1 MAGAAVAWPSP
12 TLPKILSGETLLCL
26 DTTETS
32 WMVSLLYLG
41 EAAGALP
48 SSYLSDKIGRKKT
61 LLYSGVFPII
71 SWLIILTSN
80 TALCLYVSR
89 FLAGLQIGVITI
101 VYPLYISEVS
111 QTDIRGSLT
120 ALSNITLNAGIFF
133 VSVVGPF
140 VSPHVLVAL
149 FLFLSGLFPLSFQ
162 LAPESPHYMLR
173 RDDINRARNSLLWLR
188 GDLNRIEL
196 EFELD
201 RIENVVETQS
211 QERGSM
217 REVFSSEVVRKDLL
231 VVLVLSVLD
240 GLSGVNVIQ
249 AYATTTFPKA
259 AFGILTPDDCMII
272 LSSATFMSS
281 FIATYVSEIFHGKTL
296 GVASYFGCSFSMGVV
311 AVSFFLNSKTEVNIP
326 FMDVVPLVG
335 CLVHLIICSFFHSTS
350 LRFIDGCDLPSKMMT
365 NLTIIS
371 TILKSTMY
379 FVLNELYLQM
389 AQWEGVYVNFLI
401 YSISCLVAASFFT
414 IFWVFIDN
422 SRNSQF
428 EQEKSTED
436 ERSKSSLDTMDGTF

>member
-1 MAGAAVAWPSP
+1 
-12 TLPKILSGETLLCL
+12 
-26 DTTETS
+26 
-32 WMVSLLYLG
+32 MVSLLYLG
-41 EAAGALP
+41 EAAGVLP
-48 SSYLSDKIGRKKT
+48 SFYLSDKIGRKKT

-71 SWLIILTSN
+71 SWSIILTSN

-111 QTDIRGSLT
+111 QTDIREPLT

-140 VSPHVLVAL
+140 VSPQVLVSL

-162 LAPESPHYMLR
+162 FTPESPHFMLR
-173 RDDINRARNSLLWLR
+173 RDDVTRARNSLSWLR

-231 VVLVLSVLD
+231 VVLVLSALD

-259 AFGILTPDDCMII
+259 AFGVLTPDDCMII
-272 LSSATFMSS
+272 LSSATFVSS
-281 FIATYVSEIFHGKTL
+281 FVATYVSEIFHGKAL
-296 GVASYFGCSFSMGVV
+296 GVASYFACSFSMGVV
-311 AVSFFLNSKTEVNIP
+311 AVWFFLKSKTEVNIP
-326 FMDVVPLVG
+326 FMDFVPFVG
-335 CLVHLIICSFFHSTS
+335 CLVHLVICSFFHSTS
-350 LRFIDGCDLPSKMMT
+350 LRFINGRDSSSKMKT
-365 NLTIIS
+365 NLTILS
-371 TILKSTMY
+371 TILKSTIY
-379 FVLNELYLQM
+379 FVINELYLQM
-389 AQWEGVYVNFLI
+389 AQWEGVYVNFVI
-401 YSISCLVAASFFT
+401 YSVSCLVAATFFT
-414 IFWVFIDN
+414 IFWVLIDN
-422 SRNSQF
+422 SRNSQY
-428 EQEKSTED
+428 EQENSTED